1 MQAYFATGT
10 SLGQSARDKGGEP
23 TMNRDRLV
31 VQVRLVITGAQVR
44 RIRPPAARGNR
55 GHVTARLPVGPVND
69 ERMQR
74 TAEAMLQF
82 GILTPQY
89 ATEVRSG
96 TLVRSMIAPD
106 QPPPRPQATPTRS

>member
-1 MQAYFATGT
+1 VRAIQQGQALAENNP
-10 SLGQSARDKGGEP
+10 SAARAAMGQ
-23 TMNRDRLV
+23 
-31 VQVRLVITGAQVR
+31 
-44 RIRPPAARGNR
+44 IRPPAARGNR

-74 TAEAMLQF
+74 TADAMLQF

-96 TLVRSMIAPD
+96 TLVRSKIAPD